1 MIYYSYPVL
10 YLQYTQEIKYLL
22 DVIIKDIKKNPQE
35 TVLKLVIGV
44 IGAILCIF
52 FIDNRLVYKLFSFYN
67 W

>member
-35 TVLKLVIGV
+35 TVLKLVIG
-44 IGAILCIF
+44 AILCIF